1 MDERMNDGQQVVLT
15 VSRTLLNESIHH
27 FQFCGVFGLLVAEEN
42 IICSQTEQIRK
53 LCQRLNGD
61 ALDAQF
67 NIGAEFGRNI

>member
-1 MDERMNDGQQVVLT
+1 MDECMNHGQQVVLM
-15 VSRTLLNESIHH
+15 VRRTLLDECIHH

-42 IICSQTEQIRK
+42 IVRPQTEQIRK

-67 NIGAEFGRNI
+67 NIGAEFCRNI

>member
-27 FQFCGVFGLLVAEEN
+27 FQFCGMVGLLFTEEN
-42 IICSQTEQIRK
+42 IIRPQTEQIRK

-67 NIGAEFGRNI
+67 NIGAEFCRNI